1 MATIDSIYI
10 PSTTAGKAWNISA
23 GKDNYCRERAVRAYA
38 TEGEL
43 KDDGTFTFVVF
54 QDRTMKHSV
63 PGIATAKNVA
73 LAVEG
78 IKAKLKAAGFI
89 A

>member
-1 MATIDSIYI
+1 MATMRPIYI
-10 PSTTAGKAWNISA
+10 PSTTPGKTWNITA
-23 GKDNYCRERAVRAYA
+23 GKDNYRREHAVGAYA

-43 KDDGTFTFVVF
+43 EDGAFTFTVF

-63 PGIATAKNVA
+63 PGIATAKNIA